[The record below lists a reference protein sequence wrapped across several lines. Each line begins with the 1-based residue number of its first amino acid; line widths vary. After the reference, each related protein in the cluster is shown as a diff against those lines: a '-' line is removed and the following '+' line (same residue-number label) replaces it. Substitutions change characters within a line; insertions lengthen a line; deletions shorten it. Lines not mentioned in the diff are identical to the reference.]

1 MVADDRARG
10 LADQYGVEIRLY
22 RVIYDVHDDLYKA
35 LEGLLVP
42 EQSEEGRGKVE
53 VRQVFSIS
61 RVGRIAGCLVVDG
74 TVARNHRVRLVRDGR
89 VVVEDKAIGSLKRFK
104 DDAREVRAGM
114 ECGVKIEGY
123 DDLKP
128 GDILD
133 TYEIVEVAQTL

>member
-1 MVADDRARG
+1 VVADDRARG